1 MSWQIPLLRIRRLRH
16 RARVRNTA
24 LESCWKTPLPSTAN
38 DWRQCSFLAC
48 DAEMSSLDPND
59 GELLSLGWISI
70 ERGMVQLASA
80 EHHLIQPQH
89 SVGQSATIH
98 NLRDC
103 EFEAAQSPEQ
113 VAKRFLKAAA
123 GRVLVFHN
131 AHLDLAFLDRAFRQL
146 YKAPLLLPYA
156 DTMGA
161 EHKLLNR
168 HHQVIQSGDLRLQA
182 CRERYNLPP
191 CPAHNALQ
199 DALATAELLL
209 AQVAKRS
216 GDGELALGDILA

>member
-1 MSWQIPLLRIRRLRH
+1 MSWQLPLLRVRRLRH
-16 RARVRNTA
+16 RAGARNTA
-24 LESCWKTPLPSTAN
+24 LKNCWKTPLPSTTN

-48 DAEMSSLDPND
+48 DAEMSSLDPNN

-89 SVGQSATIH
+89 SVGQSAAIH

-103 EFEAAQSPEQ
+103 EFAAAQSPEQ
-113 VAKRFLKAAA
+113 VAARFLKVAT

-131 AHLDLAFLDRAFRQL
+131 ARLDLAFLDRACRQI
-146 YKAPLLLPYA
+146 YNAPLLLPYA
-156 DTMGA
+156 DTMAA
-161 EHKLLNR
+161 EHKILYR
-168 HHQVIQSGDLRLQA
+168 DHQVIQSGDLRLQA
-182 CRERYNLPP
+182 CRARYNLPP

-209 AQVAKRS
+209 AQAAKRS
-216 GDGELALGDILA
+216 GGGALPLGDLLA